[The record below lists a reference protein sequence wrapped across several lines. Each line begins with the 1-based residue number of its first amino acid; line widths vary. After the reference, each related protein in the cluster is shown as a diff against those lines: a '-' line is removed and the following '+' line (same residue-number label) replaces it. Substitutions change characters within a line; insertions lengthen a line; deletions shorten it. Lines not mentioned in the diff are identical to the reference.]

1 MGLGMWTGIL
11 IAGIVFYFFVL
22 PDATSSGMNI
32 GTGLL
37 LGLVLTIYLFTIG
50 IINYIYE
57 LKETKS
63 FKERYKHLGSGHI
76 IGNKDKIIRFVEQ
89 LLSQEK
95 PDKKIMFEF
104 WFGGDRYYQSMKN
117 LKSNK
122 EKSLK

>member
-1 MGLGMWTGIL
+1 M
-11 IAGIVFYFFVL
+11 
-22 PDATSSGMNI
+22 
-32 GTGLL
+32 
-37 LGLVLTIYLFTIG
+37 
-50 IINYIYE
+50 
-57 LKETKS
+57 K
-63 FKERYKHLGSGHI
+63 KERYKHLGNGHI

-122 EKSLK
+122 EKIK